1 MFSREAQWGSRGRE
15 FDSRHSDHKSDDF
28 TLEIVEFFVC
38 GLTSFGFDHNFD
50 HNANDFIWSTACRM
64 PAVSGAEKPF
74 CSAKSSASC
83 STVMP
88 VYTLQ
93 RIGRS
98 LPPLRWMRQW
108 VGWVYFFAALLVNVA
123 TISVGE

>member
-1 MFSREAQWGSRGRE
+1 ML
-15 FDSRHSDHKSDDF
+15 DHKSNDF
-28 TLEIVEFFVC
+28 TLEIVGFFFVC
-38 GLTSFGFDHNFD
+38 GLTSFSFD

-98 LPPLRWMRQW
+98 SPPLRRMRQW

>member
-1 MFSREAQWGSRGRE
+1 L
-15 FDSRHSDHKSDDF
+15 D
-28 TLEIVEFFVC
+28 FFVYR
-38 GLTSFGFDHNFD
+38 LASFGFDHNFD
-50 HNANDFIWSTACRM
+50 HNAKDFIWSTACRM